1 MLYVKVF
8 LIFFALKSKGAP
20 IEALHEEAPPPRNL
34 ATLLLKSSFMY

>member
-20 IEALHEEAPPPRNL
+20 IEALHEEAPPRNL